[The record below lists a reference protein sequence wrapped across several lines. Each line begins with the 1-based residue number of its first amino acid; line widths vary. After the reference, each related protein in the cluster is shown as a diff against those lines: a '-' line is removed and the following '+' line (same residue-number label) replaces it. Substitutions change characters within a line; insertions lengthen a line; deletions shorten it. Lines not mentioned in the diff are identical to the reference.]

1 MNGLPSD
8 KLPWRFLA
16 YLAEHDLPPGSH
28 LPTLAE
34 ISQELGVS
42 IGKLREEVSLARALQ
57 LVSLRPRVGMQREPF
72 DFQAVVLPAILFS
85 LSTGETHFQ
94 QLSQMRRAL
103 EISLWDEAVYCL
115 QAEDIS
121 HLRALVEQAQAK
133 LHEPRIQ
140 IPHDEHRALHM
151 TIFSR
156 LQNPFVAGLLE
167 AYWAAYAASEITR
180 YMSYQYWIEVWEHH
194 DAIVSAIEAGDATRG
209 RRLLLEHFNLLPTTP
224 ALAKLAVPDQTAAD
238 PA

>member
-16 YLAEHDLPPGSH
+16 YLAEHDLPPGGR

-34 ISQELGVS
+34 ISQELGIS

-57 LVSLRPRVGMQREPF
+57 FVSLRPGVGMQREPF
-72 DFQAVVLPAILFS
+72 DFQSVVLPAILFS
-85 LSTGETHFQ
+85 LSTGEAHFQ

-103 EISLWDEAVYCL
+103 ELSLWDEAVCQL
-115 QAEDIS
+115 QTEDIAQ
-121 HLRALVEQAQAK
+121 LRALVDQAQTK
-133 LHEPRIQ
+133 LREPRIQ
-140 IPHDEHRALHM
+140 IPHEEHRALHM
-151 TIFSR
+151 IIFGR

-180 YMSYQYWIEVWEHH
+180 YMSYQYWVEVWKHH
-194 DAIVSAIEAGDATRG
+194 DAIVGAIEAGDSAQG
-209 RRLLLEHFNLLPTTP
+209 RQLLLEHFNLLPTTP
-224 ALAKLAVPDQTAAD
+224 ALAGLATPAQAALNQ
-238 PA
+238 A